1 MKLESISDFNAP
13 LDLLEAASSVE
24 LSPADCGI
32 NAWLRNVPQGLLR
45 GLTNGHRPETQV
57 PRWMMAEGPLREAVM
72 REFAFRAYSEEYGT
86 RGLCYLTAI
95 APTMAEME
103 FLVTQVAD
111 ETRHAACFREHLAEL
126 GVASEDLA
134 RTQEDLAGQ
143 DRDRVLLPLYTWG
156 CGVVDEKKDYLAGV
170 ALITILLEGV
180 LAPSAALSEIKWRRL
195 DPVAAEIEHSAN
207 MDEVRHLAVGASIIR
222 DHLLRHPEDKQRLMQ
237 FVAEGL
243 ARWESVPIAEV
254 MYRREAVYQAGLN
267 EHKAI
272 VGDLQVKSGV
282 LLADTTP
289 EQRLGIAMEWSR
301 RMQADRL
308 RYMGLGEMVRG

>member
-1 MKLESISDFNAP
+1 MKLESICDFNAP
-13 LDLLEAASSVE
+13 PNLLEAASSVE

-57 PRWMMAEGPLREAVM
+57 PRWMMEEGPLRQAVM

-86 RGLCYLTAI
+86 RGLCYLAAI
-95 APTMAEME
+95 APNMAEME
-103 FLVTQVAD
+103 YFVSQVAD
-111 ETRHAACFREHLAEL
+111 ETRHLACFREHLAEL

-156 CGVVDEKKDYLAGV
+156 CQVVDEQKDYLAGV

-180 LAPSAALSEIKWRRL
+180 LAPSAVLSEIKWRRL
-195 DPVAAEIEHSAN
+195 DPVAAEIEQSAN
-207 MDEVRHLAVGASIIR
+207 MDEVRHLAVCASIIR
-222 DHLLRHPEDKQRLMQ
+222 DHLLRHPEDKHRLMQ
-237 FVAEGL
+237 FVAHGF
-243 ARWESVPIAEV
+243 ARWESVPITEV
-254 MYRREAVYQAGLN
+254 IFQREALYQAGLN
-267 EHKAI
+267 EHKAG
-272 VGDLQVKSGV
+272 VGDLQVKPGV

-301 RMQADRL
+301 QMQADRM
-308 RYMGLGEMVRG
+308 RYMGLGELAQG